1 MRKNQ
6 YFCTRM
12 SKLLPFQF
20 LSVENAV
27 SLIESRGSVLNLMN
41 ECGFFLC
48 QRGSIDV
55 SIDDKTFL
63 MQEGSIYYYLP
74 STYVSILKSSPDLE
88 GILVKCSVDFV
99 MPLTQLIINSGYYFS
114 LRQNPCIQLSDRQR
128 SAIES
133 LVGLLRTHWANVT
146 VGGPN
151 PDVELL
157 HRELIMSLG
166 RSIFYEIMFAYSSSQ
181 PITVQAHTSRDG
193 VFQKFLTSLFRN
205 FKREREV
212 NFYADELSLTPRYF
226 SSIIKDRSGHSA
238 LQWIVQMVI
247 SSAKQELIS
256 TDKSIKEISQ
266 EFNFP
271 TQSFFGKYFK
281 QYVGVSPKT
290 FRKQHLGKHQ
300 QDEAED

>member
-1 MRKNQ
+1 
-6 YFCTRM
+6 M
-12 SKLLPFQF
+12 SKLLPFEF

-48 QRGSIDV
+48 QRGTIDV
-55 SIDDKTFL
+55 CIDDKTYL
-63 MQEGSIYYYLP
+63 MQEGSIYYYMP

-88 GILVKCSVDFV
+88 GILMKCNVDFV
-99 MPLTQLIINSGYYFS
+99 MPLTQHLVDSGHYFA
-114 LRQNPCIQLSDRQR
+114 LRENPCIQLSDRQR

-133 LVGLLRTHWANVT
+133 LADLLRTHRANVT

-151 PDVELL
+151 PNVEFL
-157 HRELIMSLG
+157 HRELILSLAQ
-166 RSIFYEIMFAYSSSQ
+166 SLFYEIMFVYSSNQ
-181 PITVQAHTSRDG
+181 PANVQAHTSRDS

-205 FKREREV
+205 FKQEREV
-212 NFYADELSLTPRYF
+212 NFYANELSLTPRYF
-226 SSIIKDRSGHSA
+226 SSIIKERSGHSA

-247 SSAKQELIS
+247 SSAKQELAS

-281 QYVGVSPKT
+281 QYVGLSPKA
-290 FRKQHLGKHQ
+290 FRKQKHLGTLP
-300 QDEAED
+300 QDDVED